1 MNELKNTDNWDDL
14 LGKLERL
21 TPAEPAPF
29 FYTRVRARLERNQ
42 QSASSWILRPAY
54 AIAGLTLLVLLNV
67 TIAFSNHSPEPTST
81 ESTTYDGFVAEYH
94 LLQFN
99 WDTNE

>member
-1 MNELKNTDNWDDL
+1 MSDLKNKDHWEDL
-14 LGKLERL
+14 FGKLGQL
-21 TPAEPAPF
+21 APTEPAPF
-29 FYTRVRARLERNQ
+29 FYTRVRARLERK
-42 QSASSWILRPAY
+42 QSAATWFLRPAY
-54 AIAGLTLLVLLNV
+54 AIAGLSLLVLLNV
-67 TIAFSNHSPEPTST
+67 AIAFGNQSNEPVTT

>member
-1 MNELKNTDNWDDL
+1 MSDLKNKDNWDEL
-14 LGKLERL
+14 FGRLGELP
-21 TPAEPAPF
+21 PAGPAPF
-29 FYTRVRARLERNQ
+29 FYTRVRARLERKQ
-42 QSASSWILRPAY
+42 QASASWFLRPAY
-54 AIAGLTLLVLLNV
+54 AIAGLSLLVLLNV
-67 TIAFSNHSPEPTST
+67 AIAFSNQSGEPSMT

>member
-14 LGKLERL
+14 FGKLGQL
-21 TPAEPAPF
+21 TPVEPAPF

-42 QSASSWILRPAY
+42 QTASSWLLRPAY
-54 AIAGLTLLVLLNV
+54 AIAGLMLLVLLNL
-67 TIAFSNHSPEPTST
+67 TIAFSNPSTESIST